1 MPDRLLGPTPPD
13 PAPLYQKTD
22 HWFQRATA
30 TLLGEVPCRLGCTSC
45 CIGPFPITLL
55 DVHTLQQGLAGLPP
69 DHRHRI
75 EQRAIKHTT
84 AMEAAFPQLTHRDLL
99 DDWSDQE
106 IDRLVTEFHHHPCP
120 ALEADERC
128 GLYDHRPLV
137 CRSMGIPTEDH
148 GLAHGA
154 CEVQT
159 FIPILRLPSSLREE
173 EDRLVQEEAAAL
185 DALRRTTGSTGE
197 EVFLPYGFLHRKT
210 RETCEKSGTGEE
222 V

>member
-1 MPDRLLGPTPPD
+1 MAGFTPLD

-55 DVHTLQQGLAGLPP
+55 DVQTLQQGLAGLSP

-75 EQRAIKHTT
+75 EQRAIEHIA
-84 AMEAAFPQLTHRDLL
+84 AMETVFPQLTQSDLL
-99 DDWSDQE
+99 DNWTDQE
-106 IDRLVTEFHHHPCP
+106 IDRLASEFHDHPCP
-120 ALEADERC
+120 ALEADGRC
-128 GLYDHRPLV
+128 GVYHHRPLV

-159 FIPILRLPSSLREE
+159 FIPILRLPSAFREE
-173 EDRLVQEEAAAL
+173 EDRLVQEEAASL
-185 DALRRTTGSTGE
+185 EALRQATGSTGE
-197 EVFLPYGFLHRKT
+197 EVFLPYGFLASRRPERSH
-210 RETCEKSGTGEE
+210 GDH
-222 V
+222 

>member
-1 MPDRLLGPTPPD
+1 MAGSTPPN

-30 TLLGEVPCRLGCTSC
+30 ALLGEIPCRLGCTSC

-55 DVHTLQQGLAGLPP
+55 DVHTLQQGLASLPSG
-69 DHRHRI
+69 HRHRI
-75 EQRAIKHTT
+75 EQRALEYTT
-84 AMEAAFPQLTHRDLL
+84 EMEAAFPQLTNTNLL

-120 ALEADERC
+120 ALETDGRC

-137 CRSMGIPTEDH
+137 CRSMGIPIEDH

-154 CEVQT
+154 CEIQT
-159 FIPILRLPSSLREE
+159 FIPILRLPSAFREE
-173 EDRLVQEEAAAL
+173 EGRLAQEEAASL
-185 DALRRTTGSTGE
+185 DTLRQATGSTGE

-210 RETCEKSGTGEE
+210 RETGEKSETGKE

>member
-1 MPDRLLGPTPPD
+1 MSDRLLGPTPPD

-30 TLLGEVPCRLGCTSC
+30 ALLGEVPCRLGCTSC

-55 DVHTLQQGLAGLPP
+55 DVHTLQQGLADLPP

-75 EQRAIKHTT
+75 EQRAIEHTA
-84 AMEAAFPQLTHRDLL
+84 AMEAAFPQLTHTDLL
-99 DDWSDQE
+99 DNWSDQE

-120 ALEADERC
+120 ALETDGRC
-128 GLYDHRPLV
+128 SVYHHRPLV
-137 CRSMGIPTEDH
+137 CRSMGIPTEDR

-159 FIPILRLPSSLREE
+159 FIPILRLPSAFREE
-173 EDRLVQEEAAAL
+173 EDRLVQEEAASLEAL
-185 DALRRTTGSTGE
+185 LLATGSTGE
-197 EVFLPYGFLHRKT
+197 EVFLPYGFLASRKPE
-210 RETCEKSGTGEE
+210 RSHGDR
-222 V
+222 

>member
-1 MPDRLLGPTPPD
+1 MAVPTLTD

-30 TLLGEVPCRLGCTSC
+30 ALLGEVPCRLGCVNC

-75 EQRAIKHTT
+75 EQRAIEQTA
-84 AMEAAFPQLTHRDLL
+84 AMETAFPQLTHTDLL
-99 DDWSDQE
+99 DNWSDRE
-106 IDRLVTEFHHHPCP
+106 IDRLVATFHHHPCP
-120 ALEADERC
+120 ALETNGRC
-128 GLYDHRPLV
+128 GVYHHRPLV
-137 CRSMGIPTEDH
+137 CRSMGIPTEDR

-159 FIPILRLPSSLREE
+159 FIPILRLPSMFREE
-173 EDRLVQEEAAAL
+173 EDRLAQEEGTAL
-185 DALRRTTGSTGE
+185 DRLRQATGITGE
-197 EVFLPYGFLHRKT
+197 EVFLPYGFLHRET
-210 RETCEKSGTGEE
+210 RETCEKSGTGEA